1 MLKKSILALCIIP
14 AFVAGMLHIPSAYA
28 QTQSQTSSENA
39 GVGIQPLD
47 TQPGDPNGGQ
57 WFFKQGSPRDVLEF
71 RARLVNLASVERTVK
86 MYLADLN
93 FSADGTPQI
102 PKPGEPSKDIGTWG
116 SGVQTYTLAANK
128 AQDITFKVTVPD
140 GADPGDHVGVV
151 VIENPPQQTSGQAFN
166 IVKRVSTRLY
176 VTVPGAAKPAL
187 KIESVKVEPDSS
199 FFPREAT
206 VRVTLR
212 NTGTI
217 GLRPSVF
224 VNGEKA
230 SGPETML
237 TKSIENFVITKK
249 VPIWGGP
256 QSYRVDVSSLVGVT
270 LAQNVPGPVD
280 QVRVS
285 RFYFP
290 YVLLIALA
298 AIASLFFLVRRWLR
312 KRAGRYA
319 AMRADMKRIERLL
332 SEQRNGGNGASDED
346 PELAIKA
353 AIKRAGRA
361 GDKESEEKLKEK
373 LAEHRA
379 SIAPPEPE
387 PAPTPKAAP
396 VAQAAPPT
404 PTPEPVVA
412 APSPP
417 SPPSPPSQ
425 PEPVAETTTYDWL
438 LEDSPAEPAVAAEDP
453 KGFYDSLRDADEPAE
468 PPRTPVQT
476 AVGPGY
482 FVPDPAPPVVSNP
495 PDPVED
501 EVPEPEPVVATAPQP
516 EPEPV
521 APAHAESVAGEPV
534 DALAAILRELKTA
547 PKKRQEALL
556 ASARSYGVLTLRAH
570 GELIDELP
578 ADVKVELLPKQW
590 AI

>member
-1 MLKKSILALCIIP
+1 VLKKSILALCIIP

-28 QTQSQTSSENA
+28 QEQAQPGTENA
-39 GVGIQPLD
+39 GVGIQPLE

-57 WFFKQGSPRDVLEF
+57 WFFKTGSPGDVLEF
-71 RARLVNLASVERTVK
+71 RARLVNLATVERTVR

-116 SGVQTYTLAANK
+116 GGVQTYTLAANK
-128 AQDITFKVTVPD
+128 AQDITFKVSVPD

-151 VIENPPQQTSGQAFN
+151 VIENPPQKTSGQAFN
-166 IVKRVSTRLY
+166 IIKRVSTRLY

-187 KIESVKVEPDSS
+187 KIESVKLEPDSS

-206 VRVTLR
+206 LRVTLR

-230 SGPETML
+230 AGPETIL

-249 VPIWGGP
+249 VPVWGGP
-256 QSYRVDVSSLVGVT
+256 QSYRVDVTSLVGVT
-270 LAQNVPGPVD
+270 LAQNVPGPAD

-298 AIASLFFLVRRWLR
+298 VIASLFFLVRRWLR

-332 SEQRNGGNGASDED
+332 SEQRNGGNDGSDED

-387 PAPTPKAAP
+387 PEPKPAP
-396 VAQAAPPT
+396 VVKAEPVATPAPEPA
-404 PTPEPVVA
+404 PEPVVA
-412 APSPP
+412 AAPAPQSAAD
-417 SPPSPPSQ
+417 S
-425 PEPVAETTTYDWL
+425 TTYDWL
-438 LEDSPAEPAVAAEDP
+438 LEDAPPVAAEDP

-476 AVGPGY
+476 AMGPGY
-482 FVPDPAPPVVSNP
+482 FVPDPAPPTV
-495 PDPVED
+495 PDPPVSDVAKEAA
-501 EVPEPEPVVATAPQP
+501 PEPVVATAPRP

-521 APAHAESVAGEPV
+521 APAPAESGPAGEQV

-570 GELIDELP
+570 SDLIDELP
-578 ADVKVELLPKQW
+578 ADVKVKLLPKQW

>member
-1 MLKKSILALCIIP
+1 MIKKTLLALCIIP
-14 AFVAGMLHIPSAYA
+14 ALVAGMVHAPAAFGQEQSPTSA
-28 QTQSQTSSENA
+28 ENA

-57 WFFKQGSPRDVLEF
+57 WFFKQGAAGDVLEF
-71 RARLVNLASVERTVK
+71 KARLVNLASVERTVK

-102 PKPGEPSKDIGTWG
+102 PKPGEASKDIGTWG
-116 SGVQTYTLAANK
+116 PGVQSYTLAANK
-128 AQDITFKVTVPD
+128 AQDITFKVTVPE

-151 VIENPPQQTSGQAFN
+151 VIENPPQKTTGQAFN

-199 FFPREAT
+199 FFPTEAT

-249 VPIWGGP
+249 VPLWGGP
-256 QSYRVDVSSLVGVT
+256 QSYRVDVTSLVGVT

-290 YVLLIALA
+290 YVLLIAMAVLG
-298 AIASLFFLVRRWLR
+298 LFVFMVRRWLR
-312 KRAGRYA
+312 NRAGRYA
-319 AMRADMKRIERLL
+319 AMRSDMKRIERLL
-332 SEQRNGGNGASDED
+332 SEQRNGGNGAPDED

-361 GDKESEEKLKEK
+361 GDKESESKLKEK

-379 SIAPPEPE
+379 ARTPAEPTPAPVVAKAPEPAPEPE
-387 PAPTPKAAP
+387 PVVQHDEPAPATAA
-396 VAQAAPPT
+396 
-404 PTPEPVVA
+404 
-412 APSPP
+412 S
-417 SPPSPPSQ
+417 S
-425 PEPVAETTTYDWL
+425 TYDWL
-438 LEDSPAEPAVAAEDP
+438 LDDSPAVAAEDP
-453 KGFYDSLRDADEPAE
+453 KDFYDSLRDADEPVE
-468 PPRTPVQT
+468 PPRTPVQSP
-476 AVGPGY
+476 VGPGY
-482 FVPDPAPPVVSNP
+482 FVPDPAPPVASP
-495 PDPVED
+495 PAMP
-501 EVPEPEPVVATAPQP
+501 EVAAEPEPEPVVATTPR
-516 EPEPV
+516 PV
-521 APAHAESVAGEPV
+521 PAPAPDAAPAGEQV
-534 DALAAILRELKTA
+534 EALAAVLRELKTA

-556 ASARSYGVLTLRAH
+556 QQARAYGVLTLRAH
-570 GELIDELP
+570 SDLVDELP
-578 ADVKVELLPKQW
+578 ADVKVKLLPKQW